1 MLQNNHFTCVLK
13 FGAFYFK
20 VVADDPDYGSN
31 GDISYYPAS
40 GHMQAE
46 VAMFDVDAQTGEIT
60 TAARLD
66 REKRDRY
73 TLYVVARDRGS
84 PPKDNIVTVVIHVL
98 DVNDNPPRFLNNSFF
113 VNVPEKL
120 PVGTVVTTVTAKDID
135 AGNNG
140 KVRYTIDQGNA
151 GAVFQI
157 NETSGV
163 ITLHKQLDFE
173 RKSKYQL
180 RVVARDQGQNVQSS
194 FLFVTVYVLDSNDNR
209 PTFDK
214 NPVTV
219 ALWEGVPHNYNVT
232 RIKARDY
239 DSGQNSW
246 IRYSIDSQ
254 SPGPPKF
261 KVDPSTGVVQTIG
274 KIDRESVDEYTL
286 TIRATDQAFTESER
300 LSSTITVFII
310 VEDVNDNKP
319 DFVSPDHA
327 FVMEDEPF
335 GYPAI
340 TITAIDQDTGMNA
353 QIKYRIEQGDSGK
366 FSLEQD
372 TGLLKLHGKLDHE
385 TKPQYVLNISATD
398 EGSPPLSSHQLLTI
412 YVVDVNDNA
421 PQFNQ
426 SLFLGSVNE
435 NEPVGIPVM
444 QISAHDLDSG
454 SNGALTYSIPRGQV
468 KSKFAIDENTGV
480 ISTNATLDREEKDV
494 YFLTVDAEDRAFPWR
509 VATCTVKIT
518 VLDKNDHA
526 PVFNPSLLNLTVLE
540 NRAPFMF
547 HVLTAQDPDIGQNGR
562 LRYVIRSGNEDGK
575 FKIGEFTGELSTTA
589 KLDRERKPRY
599 DLHIVASDVT
609 PPFYNSSAHV
619 MIFIGDENDN
629 PPKFLRP
636 SYEVSIQELT
646 SVNSAILNV
655 TATDGDLG
663 MNGNVVYSLS
673 NKTFGIFRIDSKTG
687 VIYTVRE
694 FDFFVKEEYIFN
706 CYATDRGVI
715 PRRDSA
721 EVKISII
728 DENNHAP
735 EFKELPYR
743 VLTLVLRPE
752 FLIITVS
759 ATDKDSTSITKM
771 TYRFANS
778 SSQQYFQLLSN
789 SGQLKVKRGV
799 SKVPNGTYTLNI
811 VADDGGNLTG
821 RGIVE
826 INVGQVTDNPPQ
838 FVNSTPSFV
847 SLPENSPKNH
857 EVTRV
862 LATRAGGSS
871 GIVYSII
878 DGNNGNAFYINPQS
892 GVVTV
897 ANKASLDFERMRH
910 FRLQMIASLQT
921 TSSRNAY
928 LTLNV
933 NLTDVNDNRPVFYP
947 ANISVQLAEDD
958 ALRSSGFK
966 ARTVAIVT
974 TTDKDSGSNKRI
986 TYEIS
991 AGNVNHKFDI
1001 NRHTGVI
1008 TTKALIDRENR
1019 TFYDLVVKATDQ
1031 GSSPLSSLS
1040 HVFVNIVDVNDN
1052 IPAFRG
1058 PYTVDVNEDE
1068 KVGSVV
1074 KRVVAV
1080 DTDENPR
1087 LVYFFTNGKNS
1098 QGAFHIDRFTGD
1110 ISLLKSLDYEVMPSF
1125 VLHINVTDGKYQSQT
1140 NLTVNVKDV
1149 NDNAPRF
1156 LNSSYQATLSEE
1168 TAAGTPILRV
1178 SAEDRDR
1185 GSNGQ
1190 LTYAFVTPVNEFRI
1204 NATSGV
1210 IYTAQRIQVGL
1221 RESLYFIVV
1230 SATDHGVPAQR
1241 AFVTV
1246 KIQIH
1251 RKPRFEEAS
1260 YEASIP
1266 EDTKPGR
1273 LVLTVK
1279 AGSGINVTKIGY
1291 FIKHGD
1297 PQSLFRIGRRS
1308 GDIEVNKRGL
1318 DYEKVKNYL
1327 LGVEA
1332 RDDSTNNSVV
1342 VRVNITITDVNDNP
1356 PVFDPPSYMKEV
1368 TEGVSTGTSLLRVT
1382 ATDKDSG
1389 ANGRV
1394 MYSIVT
1400 GNDKESFKIDSVTG
1414 EITTV
1419 ESLDH
1424 ESMKIHMLSVQAK
1437 DQGEKCVFVFVLAVV
1452 GGYPPLDTNTN
1463 NIGTYHSKLY
1473 R

>member
-1 MLQNNHFTCVLK
+1 MNYCCF
-13 FGAFYFK
+13 FK

-40 GHMQAE
+40 GHMQSQI
-46 VAMFDVDAQTGEIT
+46 AMFSVDPQTGDIT

-73 TLYVVARDRGS
+73 TLYIVARDRGS

-120 PVGTVVTTVTAKDID
+120 SVGTVVTTVTAKDID

-163 ITLHKQLDFE
+163 ISLHKQLDFE

-180 RVVARDQGQNVQSS
+180 RVVARDQGQNIQSS
-194 FLFVTVYVLDSNDNR
+194 FLYVTVYVLDSNDNR
-209 PTFDK
+209 PTFDQ

-219 ALWEGVPHNYNVT
+219 ALREGVPHNYNVT

-261 KVDPSTGVVQTIG
+261 KVDPSTGLVQTIG
-274 KIDRESVDEYTL
+274 TIDRESVDEYTL
-286 TIRATDQAFTESER
+286 NIRATDQAFTESER

-310 VEDVNDNKP
+310 VQDVNDNKP
-319 DFVSPDHA
+319 DFVSPDRA

-340 TITAIDQDTGMNA
+340 TITAIDQDIGSNA
-353 QIKYRIEQGDSGK
+353 HIKYRIEQGDSGK
-366 FSLEQD
+366 FSLEPD

-398 EGSPPLSSHQLLTI
+398 EGSPPLSSYQLLTI
-412 YVVDVNDNA
+412 YVVDINDNA

-426 SLFLGSVNE
+426 SLFLGDVNE
-435 NEPVGIPVM
+435 NEPVGTPVM

-468 KSKFAIDENTGV
+468 KSKFAIDQNTGV
-480 ISTNATLDREEKDV
+480 ISTNSTLDREEKDV
-494 YFLTVDAEDRAFPWR
+494 YFLTVNAEDRAFPWR

-518 VLDKNDHA
+518 VMDKNDHA

-540 NRAPFMF
+540 NRAPFVF

-575 FKIGEFTGELSTTA
+575 FHIDQFSGELSTTA
-589 KLDRERKPRY
+589 RLDRERKPRY
-599 DLHIVASDVT
+599 DLHVVASDVT

-619 MIFIGDENDN
+619 TIFIGDKNDN
-629 PPKFLRP
+629 TPKFLRA
-636 SYEVSIQELT
+636 SYDISIRELT
-646 SVNSAILNV
+646 RVNSAILNV

-694 FDFFVKEEYIFN
+694 FDFFVKQEYIFH
-706 CYATDRGVI
+706 CYATDRGVF

-743 VLTLVLRPE
+743 RQIQSSVSEGDV
-752 FLIITVS
+752 IVTVR
-759 ATDKDSTSITKM
+759 ATDKDSLSIPQM

-778 SSQQYFQLLSN
+778 SAQQYFQLSSN
-789 SGQLKVKRGV
+789 SGEVSVKRGV
-799 SKVPNGTYTLNI
+799 SKIPNGTYTLNI
-811 VADDGGNLTG
+811 LADDGGNLTG

-826 INVGQVTDNPPQ
+826 INVGQITDNEPN
-838 FVNSTPSFV
+838 FVNSSQSFV
-847 SLPENSPKNH
+847 SLPENSPKDH

-862 LATRAGGSS
+862 LATKAGGSS

-878 DGNNGNAFYINPQS
+878 DGNDGNAFYINPQS

-897 ANKASLDFERMRH
+897 ANTAPLDFERSH
-910 FRLQMIASLQT
+910 YFRLQIIAS
-921 TSSRNAY
+921 SSRNAY

-947 ANISVQLAEDD
+947 ANISVQLAEND
-958 ALRSSGFK
+958 ALRTSGFK
-966 ARTVAIVT
+966 GRTVAIVT

-991 AGNVNHKFDI
+991 AGNVNNKFAI
-1001 NRHTGVI
+1001 NPQTGVI
-1008 TTKALIDRENR
+1008 TTKELIDREDR

-1031 GSSPLSSLS
+1031 GSTPLSSLS
-1040 HVFVNIVDVNDN
+1040 HVFVNVVDVNDN
-1052 IPAFRG
+1052 IPAFLG
-1058 PYTVDVNEDE
+1058 PNTVDVNEDE

-1074 KRVVAV
+1074 KRIVAV
-1080 DTDENPR
+1080 DKDENPT
-1087 LVYFFTNGKNS
+1087 LVYSFSNGKND

-1125 VLHINVTDGKYQSQT
+1125 VLHINVTDGMYQSQT

-1178 SAEDRDR
+1178 SAHDRDS
-1185 GSNGQ
+1185 GAKSQ
-1190 LTYAFVTPVNEFRI
+1190 LTYVFVTSVNEFRI

-1210 IYTAQRIQVGL
+1210 IYTLRRIQVGL
-1221 RESLYFIVV
+1221 RESLFFIVV
-1230 SATDHGVPAQR
+1230 SATDHGIPAQR

-1246 KIQIH
+1246 KIQIL

-1266 EDTKPGR
+1266 EDTEPGK

-1279 AGSGINVTKIGY
+1279 AGSGINVTKISY

-1318 DYEKVKNYL
+1318 DYEKVQNYL

-1342 VRVNITITDVNDNP
+1342 VRVNITISDVNDNP
-1356 PVFDPPSYMKEV
+1356 PVFDPPSYMREV
-1368 TEGVSTGTSLLRVT
+1368 TEDLPIGESLLRVT

-1389 ANGRV
+1389 PNGRV

-1400 GNDKESFKIDSVTG
+1400 GNDKDSFKIDRVTG

-1419 ESLDH
+1419 KSLDH
-1424 ESMKIHMLSVQAK
+1424 ESIKMHMLSVQAK
-1437 DQGEKCVFVFVLAVV
+1437 DQGEITASLA
-1452 GGYPPLDTNTN
+1452 
-1463 NIGTYHSKLY
+1463 SF
-1473 R
+1473 